1 MPLLEKPKNKGET
14 LRGKEVAEDLKA
26 FAERHGIDLSTAD
39 LEETKKILKKL
50 PCSLSDEIRR
60 LEKLAIEKNIP

>member
-1 MPLLEKPKNKGET
+1 MPLLEKPKNKVET

-39 LEETKKILKKL
+39 LEKTKKILKKL
-50 PCSLSDEIRR
+50 PSSLSDEITKTR
-60 LEKLAIEKNIP
+60 EASD